1 MTIAMIRK
9 STVTWMKLPQLS
21 VTAGLI
27 TAPLASVTASFIVHL
42 RSLKLRPP
50 MSRPIGGIT
59 TSDTNDV
66 TIFPNAPPMITP
78 TAMSITLPL
87 RANILNSLSSFML
100 HVFKRYSFNVAKLQ
114 KLSVYLH
121 FDFRERCSSGLRGTP
136 GKRVYDKIVSRVR
149 IPISPQETLKINV
162 LQNKHPILHPRM

>member
-1 MTIAMIRK
+1 
-9 STVTWMKLPQLS
+9 
-21 VTAGLI
+21 
-27 TAPLASVTASFIVHL
+27 
-42 RSLKLRPP
+42 

-87 RANILNSLSSFML
+87 RANVLNSLSSFML
-100 HVFKRYSFNVAKLQ
+100 HVFKRYSFNVAILQ
-114 KLSVYLH
+114 KLSVYLQ
-121 FDFRERCSSGLRGTP
+121 FKFRERCSSGLRGTP

-149 IPISPQETLKINV
+149 IPISPQSNCSRSLMRPAAIVLCNISDYGYSCVGMRSGSEHNPCCAAVTATPRLNFCLYNTL
-162 LQNKHPILHPRM
+162 